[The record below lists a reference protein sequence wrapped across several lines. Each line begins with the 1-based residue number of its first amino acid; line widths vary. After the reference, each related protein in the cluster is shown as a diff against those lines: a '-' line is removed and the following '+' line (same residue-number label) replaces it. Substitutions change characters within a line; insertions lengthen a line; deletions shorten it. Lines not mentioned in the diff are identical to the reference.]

1 MNKKNIFLWALYD
14 FANSITTIVFFL
26 YFSQWLVIQNNVAD
40 IWYNLIFVGST
51 LLLLLT
57 APVAGVIADKMA
69 IRLPFLQVV
78 TILQFISLLIVC
90 VFTTFLPVTATTVFM
105 AAIWFLLANYFYL
118 FSFSYYNAFL
128 HELAPQRLQGLVSG
142 VGQASGWLGQIAGL
156 VITLPLATGMI
167 YLVGNPGRAQTFLP
181 AILLFFVLSLPML
194 FLFKEHKKAKK
205 VKINISFEFKNSFAS
220 FVALCKAPG
229 MGRFLLGYFFFNDAM
244 ITATNNFPIYLEQVF
259 KINDEAKSILLIEIL
274 ITSVIGALVVGFI
287 SDKFGLKRTLLTI
300 LIGWAIIFPL
310 MALITD
316 YFSFTLLSIV
326 LGFLFG
332 ATWTVSRAV
341 MAYLTPPDKLNYAFT
356 YYTMAERFSTFIG
369 PLSWG
374 LITLLLV
381 DTGSLRYHIALFSM
395 GFFILIGLFIVR
407 KIPEIAREK

>member
-1 MNKKNIFLWALYD
+1 MNKKNIFFWSLYD

-26 YFSQWLVIQNNVAD
+26 YFSQWLVIQNKVAD

-51 LLLLLT
+51 LLLLCT
-57 APVAGVIADKMA
+57 APVAGAIADKLS

-78 TILQFISLLIVC
+78 TVLQFISLLIVC
-90 VFTTFLPVTATTVFM
+90 VFTTFLPANQTTVFM
-105 AAIWFLLANYFYL
+105 AALWFLLANYFYL

-128 HELAPQRLQGLVSG
+128 HEIAPQRLQGLVSG

-156 VITLPLATGMI
+156 VITLPLATGML
-167 YLVGNPGRAQTFLP
+167 YLAGNPGRAQTFLP
-181 AILLFFVLSLPML
+181 AIIIFFVLSLPML
-194 FLFKEHKKAKK
+194 LLFKEHKKAKK
-205 VKINISFEFKNSFAS
+205 IKINIPLEFKNSYAS
-220 FVALCKAPG
+220 FVSLCKAPG

-259 KINDEAKSILLIEIL
+259 KINDEAKSLLLIEIL
-274 ITSVIGALVVGFI
+274 VTSVIGALVVGFI
-287 SDKFGLKRTLLTI
+287 SDKFGLKRTLLAI
-300 LIGWAIIFPL
+300 LIGWAIIFPV
-310 MALITD
+310 MAMITD
-316 YFSFTLLSIV
+316 YFYFTVASII
-326 LGFLFG
+326 LGFFFG

-374 LITLLLV
+374 LITLLLAH
-381 DTGSLRYHIALFSM
+381 TGSFRYHVALFSM
-395 GFFILIGLFIVR
+395 GIFIVIGLFIV
-407 KIPEIAREK
+407 KNIPAIIKEK